1 MTKENANQNLSELVY
16 FLETDLVEEIAKVG
30 VLKNFKEGEVIIYPG
45 DKIDKVPIILNG
57 SVKVIRENEKGEEIL
72 LYYLE
77 SGDTCAMTLQ
87 CCMRKGASEIKA
99 VVGEDTDLLFVPS
112 ENMEEWMIKFR
123 SWREFVLGNY
133 HTKLNELIETVD
145 ALAFKQLDERL
156 VKYLTDKAKVSGS
169 LELNITHQQIADDL
183 NSSRVVISRL
193 LKQLEQQEI
202 ITLFRNKLVLKS
214 I

>member
-1 MTKENANQNLSELVY
+1 MSQNLSNLVY
-16 FLETDLVEEIAKVG
+16 FLETELVDEISKIGLV
-30 VLKNFKEGEVIIYPG
+30 KHYSEGEVIIYPG

-87 CCMRKGASEIKA
+87 CCMRRGTSEIKA
-99 VVGEDTDLLFVPS
+99 VVGEETQLLFVPS
-112 ENMEEWMIKFR
+112 EHMEEWMIKYR

-156 VKYLTDKAKVSGS
+156 MKYLTDKAKVYGS
-169 LELNITHQQIADDL
+169 LELNMTHQQIADDL

-193 LKQLEQQEI
+193 LKQLEQQELI
-202 ITLFRNKLVLKS
+202 SLYRNRIVLKS